1 MRTKNIMASIA
12 VAGLLSAPAQA
23 QHIRADAPL
32 PPVAGATPVERGV
45 AAQVGVTLRFG
56 GARAE
61 RAALHISA
69 GPDLRLADGQRMSGG
84 QYRAVDTVRF
94 DFIPE
99 ERAQFSLA
107 GRPVATH
114 YFDARLAAAKEG
126 EGGGVPTV
134 ALVVGGVLLAVGLAY
149 LVALDRIADCDP
161 GEDCS

>member
-1 MRTKNIMASIA
+1 MRTPKIIASIA
-12 VAGLLSAPAQA
+12 IAALLSTPVHA
-23 QHIRADAPL
+23 QHMRADAPL
-32 PPVAGATPVERGV
+32 PPAVGATPVERGV

-69 GPDLRLADGQRMSGG
+69 GPDLRLADGQRWSGG
-84 QYRAVDTVRF
+84 QYRAADTLRF
-94 DFIPE
+94 DFVPQ

-107 GRPVATH
+107 GQPVATH
-114 YFDARLAAAKEG
+114 YFDARLAAAEEG

-134 ALVVGGVLLAVGLAY
+134 ALVAGGVLLAVGLAY

-161 GEDCS
+161 GDDCS